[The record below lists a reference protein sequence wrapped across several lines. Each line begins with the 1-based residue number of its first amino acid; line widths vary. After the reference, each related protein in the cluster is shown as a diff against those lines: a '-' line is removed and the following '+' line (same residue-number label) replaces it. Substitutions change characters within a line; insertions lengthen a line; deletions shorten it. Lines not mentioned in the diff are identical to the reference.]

1 MKKGLSRRN
10 LFKYVGAGGAATVA
24 AACDQKP
31 EKLIPML
38 VPPTNFEYTPHTA
51 YQYMTTCT
59 ECDEGC
65 GMMMTV
71 RENRAQKAEGNPLHP
86 LSQGALCARGQAS
99 LQTLYNPHR
108 LSKPTIEGKEI
119 SWEEGLKF
127 FAQKIKDSKGKIVFL
142 GRPSIGSDRKFF
154 EDWFKSIGGGEKI
167 TFQLL
172 DHQSKRDANNVCF
185 GINNNAEIAFED
197 AKIIYNFGDDFLETS
212 GSSVENS
219 RRLDIT
225 NSYNGKDKSELVHIS
240 PHVSLTGATAERWV
254 PIKPGSETLLVLS
267 LAQIIR
273 EQKENYGNLSQI
285 LDDFKPELI
294 SKKVGINSEK
304 IYELAK
310 NFIKNSPSLAIGGGP
325 SGRTSNQM
333 SLHVALNILNAVSG
347 NINKTIKFP
356 DQQEPENT
364 SHKNIIQLI
373 DDLNKEKISLLIID
387 DSNPLHAFPKSAGLK
402 DALKKT
408 FTVSLSS
415 QKTDTT
421 HNVKLILP
429 TLTDYETW
437 GDAFPRSGVKSIRQ
451 PVMAPVSLFDA
462 KSRNDLLINVSKII
476 NEESFKGFETYL
488 DYLKNEWSIIQE
500 QNKFETHFDKFWVN
514 VLENGGLFNQTVYKN
529 AELRNS
535 VSDFEFK
542 YANILGDGLILIPTT
557 NHFHGDGKGA
567 RNPWLQEIPHPIS
580 QIVWDSWMEINPD
593 TAKKIGVKDRS
604 VVQVDTPK
612 GSVKLTAFYHFG
624 IHRDA
629 IAIPIGQGHI
639 NSGEVADGFG
649 INVMDLLNHN
659 TDDSGSLA
667 LLLYKAKLTPLEDKS
682 YTVNLDG
689 NARQLGRNIA
699 AATTVEELQ
708 NDEHHESKPHFQP
721 HEIEFY
727 PPRSE
732 TAGYYKPYRWGMTID
747 LDKCNG
753 CSACITACYAE
764 NNIPVVGKIRSA
776 IGREM
781 SWLRM
786 ERYIEG
792 YGDDFEVRF
801 VPMMCQQCS
810 NAGCEPVCPVYA
822 TYHNPE
828 GLNAM
833 IYNRCVGTR
842 YCSNNCSYKVR
853 RFNWFNYE
861 FPAPLDQQ
869 LNSTITTRSVGVME
883 KCNFCIQRIT
893 NARHEANNL
902 GRDIQDGELVCAC
915 EQTCATKAITI
926 GNLMDPNSRVSKKAK
941 LNNPK
946 ERDRQYEVLPELNF
960 KPAVT
965 YLKKVN
971 TRVAGGGKYSKKKPH
986 A

>member
-219 RRLDIT
+219 RRLDKT

-387 DSNPLHAFPKSAGLK
+387 DSSDEAGL
-402 DALKKT
+402 AVT
-408 FTVSLSS
+408 FLSS
-415 QKTDTT
+415 
-421 HNVKLILP
+421 
-429 TLTDYETW
+429 
-437 GDAFPRSGVKSIRQ
+437 ASSRS
-451 PVMAPVSLFDA
+451 L
-462 KSRNDLLINVSKII
+462 
-476 NEESFKGFETYL
+476 
-488 DYLKNEWSIIQE
+488 
-500 QNKFETHFDKFWVN
+500 
-514 VLENGGLFNQTVYKN
+514 
-529 AELRNS
+529 
-535 VSDFEFK
+535 
-542 YANILGDGLILIPTT
+542 
-557 NHFHGDGKGA
+557 
-567 RNPWLQEIPHPIS
+567 
-580 QIVWDSWMEINPD
+580 
-593 TAKKIGVKDRS
+593 
-604 VVQVDTPK
+604 
-612 GSVKLTAFYHFG
+612 
-624 IHRDA
+624 
-629 IAIPIGQGHI
+629 
-639 NSGEVADGFG
+639 
-649 INVMDLLNHN
+649 
-659 TDDSGSLA
+659 
-667 LLLYKAKLTPLEDKS
+667 
-682 YTVNLDG
+682 
-689 NARQLGRNIA
+689 
-699 AATTVEELQ
+699 
-708 NDEHHESKPHFQP
+708 
-721 HEIEFY
+721 
-727 PPRSE
+727 
-732 TAGYYKPYRWGMTID
+732 
-747 LDKCNG
+747 
-753 CSACITACYAE
+753 
-764 NNIPVVGKIRSA
+764 
-776 IGREM
+776 
-781 SWLRM
+781 
-786 ERYIEG
+786 
-792 YGDDFEVRF
+792 
-801 VPMMCQQCS
+801 
-810 NAGCEPVCPVYA
+810 
-822 TYHNPE
+822 
-828 GLNAM
+828 
-833 IYNRCVGTR
+833 
-842 YCSNNCSYKVR
+842 
-853 RFNWFNYE
+853 
-861 FPAPLDQQ
+861 
-869 LNSTITTRSVGVME
+869 
-883 KCNFCIQRIT
+883 
-893 NARHEANNL
+893 
-902 GRDIQDGELVCAC
+902 
-915 EQTCATKAITI
+915 
-926 GNLMDPNSRVSKKAK
+926 
-941 LNNPK
+941 
-946 ERDRQYEVLPELNF
+946 
-960 KPAVT
+960 
-965 YLKKVN
+965 
-971 TRVAGGGKYSKKKPH
+971 
-986 A
+986 